1 MGCPCIRVFRVS
13 LAGRAGGATWKIG
26 LRLPRSARAAPGAKG
41 RLQECVAAEDLIGAI
56 VAHRGAFVGI
66 VDIEAR
72 LERLIDRTKLAD
84 AIAGRCLPVG
94 VSRQMNAV
102 QFHVRCG

>member
-1 MGCPCIRVFRVS
+1 
-13 LAGRAGGATWKIG
+13 
-26 LRLPRSARAAPGAKG
+26 
-41 RLQECVAAEDLIGAI
+41 
-56 VAHRGAFVGI
+56 
-66 VDIEAR
+66 
-72 LERLIDRTKLAD
+72 LIDRTKLAD